1 MIYVMLAEG
10 FEEIEALTVVD
21 YVRRA
26 GIELKTVGVTGK
38 VVTGSH
44 NIPVTADLLSEETKI
59 IPDMVVLP
67 GGLPGTTY
75 LDESQYVKD
84 MITACLEQGGMAVAI
99 CAAPSVLGGMGLL
112 NGKEAI
118 CYPGFEEK
126 LIGATVSESPVVRDG
141 NLITAKAAGVANEF
155 AYAIIEAMSGREK
168 AEEIR
173 NQIYDI

>member
-1 MIYVMLAEG
+1 LAEG

-38 VVTGSH
+38 IVTGSH
-44 NIPVTADLLSEETKI
+44 GIPVTADLLPEETTV
-59 IPDMVVLP
+59 PNMVVLP
-67 GGLPGTTY
+67 GGLPGTNY
-75 LDESQYVKD
+75 LNESEYVRSILTK
-84 MITACLEQGGMAVAI
+84 CLEHGGMAAAI

-112 NGKEAI
+112 KGKTAI

-126 LIGATVSESPVVRDG
+126 LLGATISETPVVRDG
-141 NLITAKAAGVANEF
+141 AIITAKSAGVANQF
-155 AYAIIEAMSGREK
+155 AYAIISALTNQEK

-173 NQIYDI
+173 NQVYDI

>member
-21 YVRRA
+21 YARRA
-26 GIELKTVGVTGK
+26 GIEVKTVGITGV

-44 NIPVTADLLSEETKI
+44 GIPVTADLQPEETE

-67 GGLPGTTY
+67 GGLPGTNY
-75 LDESQYVKD
+75 LNDSEYVRNTV
-84 MITACLEQGGMAVAI
+84 TACLEKGGMAAAI
-99 CAAPSVLGGMGLL
+99 CAAPSIFGGMGLL
-112 NGKEAI
+112 KGKTAI
-118 CYPGFEEK
+118 CYPGFEDQ
-126 LIGATVSESPVVRDG
+126 LIGATISEESVVRDG
-141 NLITAKAAGVANEF
+141 NIITAKSAGVANEF
-155 AYAIIEAMSGREK
+155 AYAIIAAFKGEEK

>member
-1 MIYVMLAEG
+1 MIYVMLADG

-44 NIPVTADLLSEETKI
+44 NIPVTADLLPRETE
-59 IPDMVVLP
+59 IPKMVVLP
-67 GGLPGTTY
+67 GGLPGTNH
-75 LDESQYVKD
+75 LNESEYVRNT
-84 MITACLEQGGMAVAI
+84 ITACLEQGGMAAAI
-99 CAAPSVLGGMGLL
+99 CAAPSVLGEMGLL
-112 NGKEAI
+112 NGKTAI

-126 LIGATVSESPVVRDG
+126 LTGAKISKTPVIRDG
-141 NLITAKAAGVANEF
+141 NIITGKSAGVANQF
-155 AYAIIEAMSGREK
+155 AYAIIAAFKGDDK

-173 NQIYDI
+173 NQVYDI